1 MKHLIIIGAGGMGRQ
16 LYYDAVR
23 SKGYETEWDI
33 KGYLDD
39 DLSALDAY
47 KGEGYPPIIGT
58 IRDYQPIAD
67 DVFTCSMGDVKTKH
81 KVCDMIQLR
90 GGEFINLIFNTITL
104 HPTIKLGKGVI
115 ISANAGIGVDSVVGD
130 FCFIQNGAII
140 GHDVKI
146 GNYSRID
153 CRVILVGGVVIG
165 NDVTIHTN
173 SIVSHKVIVGDGAK
187 VGAMSFVIKKV
198 KPGVTVQGNP
208 AKIINI

>member
-23 SKGYETEWDI
+23 SKGYGTEWDI
-33 KGYLDD
+33 KGFLDD
-39 DLSALDAY
+39 NLHALDNY
-47 KGEGYPPIIGT
+47 TGEGYPPVLASIK
-58 IRDYQPIAD
+58 DYQPEMD

-81 KVCDMIQLR
+81 KVCDMIQSR
-90 GGEFINLIFNTITL
+90 GGEFINLIFNNITL
-104 HPTIKLGKGVI
+104 HPSIKIGKGVI
-115 ISANAGIGVDSVVGD
+115 ISSNAGIGVDSVVGD

-153 CRVILVGGVVIG
+153 CRVILVGGVIIG

-173 SIVSHKVIVGDGAK
+173 SIISHNVVVGDGAK
-187 VGAMSFVIKKV
+187 IGAMSFVIRKV

-208 AKIINI
+208 AKVIVI